1 MALTLAVMPRGVSRD
16 WTICRARPSSGV
28 HLILYLLDGP
38 RSRSRVFM
46 ALNCACGLRGF
57 KVTNSGRSRTVGV
70 ACRSFD
76 ELVDKSCQKL
86 DIPRKSVVVQLLD
99 GTIVDDEEYFQTL
112 PQHVLL
118 IFLRPGENSLSG
130 ADILYNALQAVNLD
144 FLQTGEQVKEF
155 FSTDLKNKVR
165 QLAQLI
171 SDSGRDERTT
181 LLSSISQDPL
191 WFQGLDTRAKSKEEV
206 MFRSAQDRVRGYL
219 YKTNDAIK
227 KSELYKRDK
236 ELIVVYQ
243 QLLTE
248 FLHNNIVVTDLNSVA
263 CVLYSPMQDH
273 HVRDRLT
280 TVMTSI
286 STMVKEVKYFGDYFN
301 RNADLAKKGGGDV
314 STQRYSADLAKEGG
328 GHKLMHQH
336 NADLAKKRGGDVS
349 THQRNTDLAKKGGG
363 DVSTHQRNTDLAK
376 KGGGD
381 VSTHQHNADL
391 AKEGGGD
398 VSTHQC
404 NADLA
409 KEGGDVSTHQRNAD
423 LAKKGGGDVS
433 THQRNADLAK
443 EGGDV
448 STHQR
453 SADLAKKGG
462 GDVSTHQRNADLAKE
477 GGDVSTHQRNADLA
491 KKGGGDV
498 STHQRNAD
506 LAKKGGGDVST
517 HQRNADLAKEGG
529 GDVLTQRLCDYRGEF
544 QCQGRWDRPECLY
557 NESSRHVINPYC
569 SKEARVLFQIWN
581 LDHRIERSRTVVPAI
596 LEAASISVQEHRK
609 VNCSYFFTLLFTLS
623 NLKLVHIVCHDKGAH
638 NVRCDPA
645 MYFLD

>member
-1 MALTLAVMPRGVSRD
+1 MCVYFGCSFLQ
-16 WTICRARPSSGV
+16 
-28 HLILYLLDGP
+28 
-38 RSRSRVFM
+38 
-46 ALNCACGLRGF
+46 GLRGF
-57 KVTNSGRSRTVGV
+57 KVTNSVRSRTVGV

-112 PQHVLL
+112 PQHMLL

-130 ADILYNALQAVNLD
+130 ADILYNALQAINLD

-191 WFQGLDTRAKSKEEV
+191 WFQGLDTRSKSKEEV

-236 ELIVVYQ
+236 E
-243 QLLTE
+243 
-248 FLHNNIVVTDLNSVA
+248 
-263 CVLYSPMQDH
+263 
-273 HVRDRLT
+273 VRDRLT
-280 TVMTSI
+280 TVMASI

-301 RNADLAKKGGGDV
+301 RNADLAKKRGDA

-336 NADLAKKRGGDVS
+336 NAELANK
-349 THQRNTDLAKKGGG
+349 
-363 DVSTHQRNTDLAK
+363 
-376 KGGGD
+376 
-381 VSTHQHNADL
+381 
-391 AKEGGGD
+391 GGD

-404 NADLA
+404 
-409 KEGGDVSTHQRNAD
+409 
-423 LAKKGGGDVS
+423 
-433 THQRNADLAK
+433 
-443 EGGDV
+443 
-448 STHQR
+448 
-453 SADLAKKGG
+453 
-462 GDVSTHQRNADLAKE
+462 
-477 GGDVSTHQRNADLA
+477 NADLA

-529 GDVLTQRLCDYRGEF
+529 GDVSTHQRNADLAKEGGDVLTQRLCDDKGEF

-596 LEAASISVQEHRK
+596 LEAASISVQEHRM
-609 VNCSYFFTLLFTLS
+609 VNCSYFFTLLFTLY

-638 NVRCDPA
+638 NVRCDPV

>member
-1 MALTLAVMPRGVSRD
+1 MG
-16 WTICRARPSSGV
+16 
-28 HLILYLLDGP
+28 
-38 RSRSRVFM
+38 
-46 ALNCACGLRGF
+46 LNCACGLRGF

-236 ELIVVYQ
+236 E
-243 QLLTE
+243 
-248 FLHNNIVVTDLNSVA
+248 
-263 CVLYSPMQDH
+263 
-273 HVRDRLT
+273 VRDRLT
-280 TVMTSI
+280 TVMASI

-301 RNADLAKKGGGDV
+301 RNADIAKKRDV
-314 STQRYSADLAKEGG
+314 STQRYSADLAKE
-328 GHKLMHQH
+328 
-336 NADLAKKRGGDVS
+336 
-349 THQRNTDLAKKGGG
+349 
-363 DVSTHQRNTDLAK
+363 
-376 KGGGD
+376 
-381 VSTHQHNADL
+381 
-391 AKEGGGD
+391 
-398 VSTHQC
+398 
-404 NADLA
+404 
-409 KEGGDVSTHQRNAD
+409 
-423 LAKKGGGDVS
+423 
-433 THQRNADLAK
+433 
-443 EGGDV
+443 
-448 STHQR
+448 
-453 SADLAKKGG
+453 
-462 GDVSTHQRNADLAKE
+462 
-477 GGDVSTHQRNADLA
+477 
-491 KKGGGDV
+491 GGGDV

-506 LAKKGGGDVST
+506 LAKKGGGDSKEGGGDVSTHQRNTDLAKKGGDVST

-529 GDVLTQRLCDYRGEF
+529 GDVSTHQRNADLAKKGGDVSTHQRNTDLAKEGGGDVLTQRLCDDRGEF

>member
-1 MALTLAVMPRGVSRD
+1 MKSLTHSHTPVWPPLI
-16 WTICRARPSSGV
+16 TI
-28 HLILYLLDGP
+28 
-38 RSRSRVFM
+38 
-46 ALNCACGLRGF
+46 NGLRGF
-57 KVTNSGRSRTVGV
+57 KVTNSVRSRTVGV
-70 ACRSFD
+70 ACCSFA

-112 PQHVLL
+112 PQHMLL

-144 FLQTGEQVKEF
+144 FLHTGEQVKEF

-191 WFQGLDTRAKSKEEV
+191 WFQGLDTRSKSKEEV

-227 KSELYKRDK
+227 KSEQRETRRSLF
-236 ELIVVYQ
+236 VVYQ

-248 FLHNNIVVTDLNSVA
+248 FLHDNIVVTDFNSVG
-263 CVLYSPMQDH
+263 CSLCSPMQDH
-273 HVRDRLT
+273 RVRDRLT
-280 TVMTSI
+280 TVMASI

-301 RNADLAKKGGGDV
+301 RSADLAKKRGDI
-314 STQRYSADLAKEGG
+314 ST
-328 GHKLMHQH
+328 HQH
-336 NADLAKKRGGDVS
+336 NADLAKKGEGDVS
-349 THQRNTDLAKKGGG
+349 THQRNTDLANKG
-363 DVSTHQRNTDLAK
+363 
-376 KGGGD
+376 
-381 VSTHQHNADL
+381 
-391 AKEGGGD
+391 
-398 VSTHQC
+398 
-404 NADLA
+404 
-409 KEGGDVSTHQRNAD
+409 
-423 LAKKGGGDVS
+423 
-433 THQRNADLAK
+433 
-443 EGGDV
+443 
-448 STHQR
+448 
-453 SADLAKKGG
+453 
-462 GDVSTHQRNADLAKE
+462 

-506 LAKKGGGDVST
+506 LAKKGGDVSTHQHNTDLANKGGGDVSTHQHNTDLANKGGGDVST
-517 HQRNADLAKEGG
+517 HQRNADLAKEGRDVSTHQRNADLAKEEG
-529 GDVLTQRLCDYRGEF
+529 GDVLTQRLCDDRGEF

-596 LEAASISVQEHRK
+596 IEAASISVQEHRK